1 MKRIYVSILFLTLLL
16 PFCSRSKNAQEMK
29 LKDFYFYEEKD
40 GEMAKRDSNVY
51 HQGDVVKFYLE
62 VEGFG
67 YRKTQKG
74 YEIQVAEILKVYT
87 SDGDLIHQREVVN
100 TTTTLKKLP
109 PFLGFKTKF
118 GLSESVRI
126 GLYRIEVDI
135 VDGISKTTL
144 RIQKNFRVKGVI

>member
-1 MKRIYVSILFLTLLL
+1 MKRIYVLILFIGFLL
-16 PFCSRSKNAQEMK
+16 PFCSRSEAIQEMK
-29 LKDFYFYEEKD
+29 LKDFYFYEEKN
-40 GEMAKRDSNVY
+40 GEMVKRDSSVY
-51 HQGDVVKFYLE
+51 RQGDVVKFYLE
-62 VEGFG
+62 IEGFG
-67 YRKTQKG
+67 YRKAQKG
-74 YEIQVAEILKVYT
+74 YEIKVAEILKVYT

-100 TTTTLKKLP
+100 TTTTLKELP

-135 VDGISKTTL
+135 VDGIGKSTL